1 MAETKSQDAIAL
13 LKEDHREVEK
23 LFKQFEEAKGDGRKQ
38 KLAHQICLE
47 LIVHSEIEETIFYPA
62 CEGTVDEDELKE
74 GYVEHDAAKL
84 LIAEIE
90 AAEDGA
96 DDDFFDTKVKVL
108 SEEIEHHIKEEEG
121 PGGIFSQAR
130 KGKLDMDAL
139 GEQLAAKKKELIAR
153 YKDEGLPTPKLKT
166 MDEVSVQT
174 RLFWGRVRFRARPL
188 FFCDYRSVATSESR
202 P

>member
-90 AAEDGA
+90 ANESA
-96 DDDFFDTKVKVL
+96 DDEFFDTKVHVL
-108 SEEIEHHIKEEEG
+108 QEEIEHHIEEEEG
-121 PGGIFSQAR
+121 PKGIFAQAR
-130 KGKLDMDAL
+130 KGKLDMDAI
-139 GEQLAAKKKELIAR
+139 GEQIARRKKELTER
-153 YKDEGLPTPKLKT
+153 YEAEGLPQPKLKT
-166 MDEVSVQT
+166 MDEVSV
-174 RLFWGRVRFRARPL
+174 
-188 FFCDYRSVATSESR
+188 
-202 P
+202 